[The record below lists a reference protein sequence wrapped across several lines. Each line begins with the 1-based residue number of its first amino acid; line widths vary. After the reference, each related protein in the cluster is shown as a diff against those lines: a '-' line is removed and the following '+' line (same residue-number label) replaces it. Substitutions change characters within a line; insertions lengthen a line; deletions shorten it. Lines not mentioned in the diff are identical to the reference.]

1 MDLEKEIREC
11 EMELLSS
18 ENVKD
23 QYRVGYY
30 SGILKILTAFK
41 NNTCGSDTVYPQSQ
55 EPNEYRYIDPHWLD
69 KIAIGLTAG
78 AVNYPGESWRTIP
91 VDEHAARAMRHIN
104 LYRAGDE
111 SDDHLI
117 NASMRIMMAYVVDRI
132 PNDA

>member
-41 NNTCGSDTVYPQSQ
+41 NNTCGSDTAYPQSQ

-69 KIAIGLTAG
+69 GLAMGLTAG
-78 AVNYPGESWRTIP
+78 AANHPGESWKTIP
-91 VDEHAARAMRHIN
+91 ADEHAWRALRHLN
-104 LYRAGDE
+104 SYNMGDRTE
-111 SDDHLI
+111 NHLL
-117 NASMRIMMAYVVDRI
+117 NASMRCMMAYVLDR
-132 PNDA
+132 DTK